1 MIAALV
7 LLSCLASLQVR
18 CGMGNGCYTGLDASS
33 SWKSTIYYLH
43 SYEWVSSY
51 IRRRNSQF
59 FHREKHRERRPKR
72 SAQGRVLRAVFT
84 ATQSIECEWSI
95 SRYGCHGVNYLTMP
109 RPWQLFCRGD
119 VFSTCHER
127 LNPCLRAC

>member
-1 MIAALV
+1 MPRPAGRAQSIISTLTNGLAATYV
-7 LLSCLASLQVR
+7 GVIHNFS
-18 CGMGNGCYTGLDASS
+18 TE
-33 SWKSTIYYLH
+33 KSTG
-43 SYEWVSSY
+43 
-51 IRRRNSQF
+51 
-59 FHREKHRERRPKR
+59 KRRPER
-72 SAQGRVLRAVFT
+72 SDQRRVLRAVFT
-84 ATQSIECEWSI
+84 ATQSIECEWGI